1 MSAAGEHRDDQR
13 ADASVV
19 ARARELA
26 DGLLAP
32 TAERTDR
39 SALVPRTHLEA
50 LAQAGLF
57 GLVAP
62 TEDGGAD
69 VDPPTLR
76 AVLRTLAGGCG
87 ATSFVWAQHHGLV
100 GLLRNTDNGEVR
112 HRWLGPLARGQSL
125 AGTAFAHVRRG
136 GPPALRAER
145 QSSGWSLRGEA
156 PWVTS
161 WGLADVYS
169 VAAVTSEDD
178 LVWSAVA
185 GATAPG
191 LVPSDPLDLA
201 VMTSTSTIRLR
212 FDDLFVPHSDVVAVL
227 PVERWRQRDRPRV
240 ACLNPSALGVVD
252 RSLTLLAAHGD
263 AGAVEA
269 HRRLAAELAACEA
282 VVAACAAA
290 VDADQGD
297 IERSSAARAW
307 GLDLARRSADALA
320 AASGGQAMQSD
331 HPAQRLVREAAF
343 YVVQAQD
350 ASGRSATLRN
360 LSTHSRPTPH
370 GD

>member
-1 MSAAGEHRDDQR
+1 MSAVDEHHDREPVDE
-13 ADASVV
+13 SLM
-19 ARARELA
+19 ARALALA

-32 TAERTDR
+32 AAERTDR
-39 SALVPRTHLEA
+39 SAVLPVTHLEA
-50 LAQAGLF
+50 LARAGLF

-62 TEDGGAD
+62 AEAGGAD

-76 AVLRTLAGGCG
+76 AVQRLLAGGCG

-100 GLLRNTDNGEVR
+100 GLLRSTDNLEVR
-112 HRWLGPLARGQSL
+112 DRWLGPLASGASL
-125 AGTAFAHVRRG
+125 AGTAFAHVRRS

-145 QSSGWSLRGEA
+145 RGAGWSLHGEA

-169 VAAVTSEDD
+169 VAAVTSDDD

-185 GATAPG
+185 GAPARG
-191 LVPSDPLDLA
+191 LVPSEPLDLA
-201 VMTSTSTIRLR
+201 VMASTSTIRLR
-212 FDDLFVPHSDVVAVL
+212 FEDFFVPHGDVVAVL
-227 PVERWRQRDRPRV
+227 PVQRWRQRDRPRV

-252 RSLTLLAAHGD
+252 RSLALLAAHDD
-263 AGAVEA
+263 ADAV
-269 HRRLAAELAACEA
+269 AALRGLTGELRACEA
-282 VVAACAAA
+282 AVEACAAA
-290 VDADQGD
+290 VDAGQGD

-307 GLDLARRSADALA
+307 GLDLARRAADALA
-320 AASGGQAMQSD
+320 AASGGLAMQSD

-350 ASGRSATLRN
+350 ASGRSATLRRLRGEPAN
-360 LSTHSRPTPH
+360 GAR
-370 GD
+370 